1 MTVVL
6 RHGQVAH
13 AGVYGCLD
21 IERETPLALDSL
33 FRMYSQ
39 TKPVVAALTMQ
50 LQEDGIF
57 FVDHPITNWLPEFEG
72 RQVAAPLSS
81 SQHVRGVPLQL
92 GATEPMQ
99 RPITIRD
106 LLTMTSGLPSIGNT
120 PSALWPLLAQVWGGS
135 DFDPSNIGAPDPD
148 RVHEDMVIA
157 CAQLPNARQ
166 PGAGWEYGFDF
177 DVLTV
182 LLERATGQ
190 SLDTLLQERIFAPL
204 GIEDCGFYCPPSQ
217 ADRLVTNHHWGPDG
231 SLIPQERPED
241 SEKVRES
248 LGRQVSGNGL
258 FGGVLMTPAG
268 YTRFAQMLLN
278 GGELDGQ
285 RILGRKTIELMTAN
299 HIGDWDID
307 LAVGPGYGFGFGY
320 ATLKT
325 IGKGAL
331 PGSPG
336 TYGWGGAA
344 GTIVLRRP
352 RRRPG
357 RALLHPR
364 LPLPVQPHG
373 RPLRS
378 LREAHLRGPR
388 VAPPAHGLAGAF
400 RALTERG
407 PLPLPILVRHG
418 RQRTTTAPPRR
429 ACESDDEPKSRLP

>member
-1 MTVVL
+1 MSEFAGLPVATPEDVGFDSARLARIDATMAQAVERAEVPGVVTVVL

-13 AGVYGCLD
+13 CGVHGCLD
-21 IERETPLALDSL
+21 IERKTPLTLDSL

-50 LQEDGIF
+50 LQEDGF
-57 FVDHPITNWLPEFEG
+57 FIVDHPITNWLPEFEG

-106 LLTMTSGLPSIGNT
+106 LLTMTSGLPTIGNT

-135 DFDPSNIGAPDPD
+135 DFDPTNLGAADPD

-217 ADRLVTNHHWGPDG
+217 APRLVTNHHWGPDG
-231 SLIPQERPED
+231 SLIPRERPED

-344 GTIVLRRP
+344 GTSFFVDPVEDIV
-352 RRRPG
+352 
-357 RALLHPR
+357 
-364 LPLPVQPHG
+364 
-373 RPLRS
+373 
-378 LREAHLRGPR
+378 
-388 VAPPAHGLAGAF
+388 GLFFTHVFMFQFNPTADLAERF
-400 RALTERG
+400 QKHIYEALT
-407 PLPLPILVRHG
+407 
-418 RQRTTTAPPRR
+418 
-429 ACESDDEPKSRLP
+429 